1 MEIVLRAAAV
11 YVILWLLLRAMG
23 KRELAEVTAFELVI
37 LVVLGDI
44 IQQGVTQEDMSITG
58 AALAVSTMGLLAVG
72 SSVLGER
79 IPRARRVLE
88 GKPSLVVHHGVVD
101 EEVLRLQRI
110 PRDEL
115 DEAARKRGIGDL
127 SPRGLR
133 RRGDRRHLLLRRG
146 GRPDRRRPDVS
157 RGGPARGLTRGATG
171 RGTRSAR
178 RRGRPSRPRGR
189 RRRA

>member
-72 SSVLGER
+72 SSVVGER

-115 DEAARKRGIGDL
+115 EEAARKRGIGDL
-127 SPRGLR
+127 STVAFGVVETDGTFSFVEE
-133 RRGDRRHLLLRRG
+133 GD
-146 GRPDRRRPDVS
+146 P
-157 RGGPARGLTRGATG
+157 TG
-171 RGTRSAR
+171 DDQTDPEEGQHEA
-178 RRGRPSRPRGR
+178 
-189 RRRA
+189 

>member
-11 YVILWLLLRAMG
+11 YIILWLLLRAMG

-72 SSVLGER
+72 SSVIGLR
-79 IPRARRVLE
+79 FPHTRRVLE
-88 GKPSLVVHHGVVD
+88 GKPSLVVRHGVVD
-101 EEVLRLQRI
+101 HDVLRLQRI
-110 PRDEL
+110 TRDEL

-127 SPRGLR
+127 
-133 RRGDRRHLLLRRG
+133 
-146 GRPDRRRPDVS
+146 GRVAWGIVETDGTFSFIEED
-157 RGGPARGLTRGATG
+157 GPGSDDQTDPAEGQHEA
-171 RGTRSAR
+171 
-178 RRGRPSRPRGR
+178 
-189 RRRA
+189 